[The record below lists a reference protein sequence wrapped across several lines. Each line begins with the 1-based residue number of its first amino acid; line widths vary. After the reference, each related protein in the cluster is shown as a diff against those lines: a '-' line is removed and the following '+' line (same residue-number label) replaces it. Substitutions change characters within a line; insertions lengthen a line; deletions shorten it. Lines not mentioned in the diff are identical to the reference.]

1 MLLSMTGHGQG
12 LTNEGQL
19 QVLTEVRSVNN
30 RFLKININSDL
41 DAELQSR
48 VEEKVRKALARGSVS
63 VRIRIDD
70 RRVSQNCSINIDAVQ
85 SYRQQLESLQEGPV
99 SLDSILSLPGV
110 VEDRS
115 QGSHGEEIWPVVQV
129 SVDEA
134 LAKLSEMRQREG
146 EAMQND
152 MKANCTI
159 IQSELEK
166 IQQLAPEMVESY
178 SKRLMDRI
186 KSLLEKF
193 DINAQPADVIREVG
207 VFAERADISEEVV
220 RLSSHLVQFD
230 EIVAANQSNGR
241 KLDFLIQEMLRETNT
256 IGSKANHAKIATHV
270 VEIKTLIERLRE
282 MVQNVE

>member
-1 MLLSMTGHGQG
+1 MTGHGQG